1 MTAPDTIG
9 FIGLGVMGGPM
20 CRNIATKHAGP
31 VLCFDLSEDARAAL
45 SDTKAEAMD
54 SVEALAAEADII
66 CLSLPGGPQMLKVAE
81 VIAAAARPKTIVI
94 DLSTTT
100 VADAR
105 KAGQL
110 LKTREIDFADA
121 PVARTR
127 EAAQQGK
134 LSIMVG
140 ATPDLF
146 DRISPVLDYMAS
158 DVTHGGDV
166 GAGQVLKLVN
176 NMLVF
181 ANTVALAEMIV
192 LGERAG
198 VKADTLLNAVAKGS
212 GDSFVLRNHG
222 MKAMAPRIFPEKS
235 FPAEY
240 VLKDISYVFDLA
252 DETGT
257 PLPAANQARDYY
269 ATAVDKGFGGKYF
282 PSVIQLVESDA
293 MEETQ

>member
-1 MTAPDTIG
+1 MADIIG

-20 CRNIATKHAGP
+20 CRNIATKHPGR
-31 VLCFDLSEDARAAL
+31 VLCFDLSDAARAAL
-45 SDTKAEAMD
+45 EDTKAEQVD
-54 SVEALAAEADII
+54 SVEALAKEADII
-66 CLSLPGGPQMLKVAE
+66 CMSLPGGPQVLKVAE
-81 VIAAAARPKTIVI
+81 AIAESARPGTVVV

-110 LKTREIDFADA
+110 LAEHEIAFADA

-127 EAAQQGK
+127 QAAQEGK

-140 ATPDLF
+140 AAPELYN
-146 DRISPVLDYMAS
+146 RIRPVLDYMAS
-158 DVTHGGDV
+158 DVTHGGDI
-166 GAGQVLKLVN
+166 GAGQVLKLAN

-198 VKADTLLNAVAKGS
+198 VKADTLLEAVSKGS

-222 MKAMAPRIFPEKS
+222 MKAMAPREFPAHS

-252 DETGT
+252 DDTGT
-257 PLPAANQARDYY
+257 PIPAANQARAYY
-269 ATAVDKGFGGKYF
+269 ATAVEQGFGDKYF

-293 MEETQ
+293 MEKPQ

>member
-1 MTAPDTIG
+1 MKDTDTIG

-20 CRNIATKHAGP
+20 CRNIAVKHPGR
-31 VLCFDLSEDARAAL
+31 VLCFDLSEDAVAAL
-45 SDTKAEAMD
+45 SDTKAERMD
-54 SVEALAAEADII
+54 SVEALAKEADII
-66 CLSLPGGPQMLKVAE
+66 CLSLPGGPQVQKVAGMIGP
-81 VIAAAARPKTIVI
+81 VAGAGKILV

-100 VADAR
+100 VSSARETADMLEPH
-105 KAGQL
+105 GV
-110 LKTREIDFADA
+110 DFIDA

-140 ATPDLF
+140 GKPA
-146 DRISPVLDYMAS
+146 RYERVRPVLHYMAS
-158 DVTHGGDV
+158 DVTHCGDV

-198 VKADTLLNAVAKGS
+198 VEADTLLDAVSKGS

-222 MKAMAPRIFPEKS
+222 KKAMAPREFPEKS

-252 DETGT
+252 DQTGT
-257 PLPAANQARDYY
+257 YIPAAEQARAYY
-269 ATAVDKGFGGKYF
+269 QAAVEKGFGGKYF
-282 PSVIQLVESDA
+282 PSVIQLIDA
-293 MEETQ
+293 DEMERGT

>member
-1 MTAPDTIG
+1 MTDTIG

-20 CRNIATKHAGP
+20 CRNIAAKHAGR
-31 VLCFDLSEDARAAL
+31 VLCFDLSDTARSAL
-45 SDTKAEAMD
+45 ADTKVEEMD
-54 SVEALAAEADII
+54 SVEALSQEADII
-66 CLSLPGGPQMLKVAE
+66 CLSLPGGPQVLKVAE
-81 VIAAAARPKTIVI
+81 SIAGTARNGSVVI

-100 VADAR
+100 VAAAR
-105 KAGQL
+105 EAGQIL
-110 LKTREIDFADA
+110 AAKEIAFADC

-127 EAAQQGK
+127 EAAQQGR

-140 ATPDLF
+140 ATPELF
-146 DRISPVLDYMAS
+146 DRIRPVLDYMAS
-158 DVTHGGDV
+158 DVTHGGAV

-198 VKADTLLNAVAKGS
+198 VQAETLLEAVAKGS

-222 MKAMAPRIFPEKS
+222 MKAMAPREFPAHS

-252 DETGT
+252 EQTGSF
-257 PLPAANQARDYY
+257 LPAASQVRAYY
-269 ATAVDKGFGGKYF
+269 TAAVANGFGDKYF

-293 MEETQ
+293 MEKI

>member
-1 MTAPDTIG
+1 MTDTIG

-20 CRNIATKHAGP
+20 CRNIATKHSGR
-31 VLCFDLSEDARAAL
+31 VLCFDLSHAARAAL
-45 SDTKAEAMD
+45 ADTKVEQME
-54 SVEALAAEADII
+54 SVEALANEADIV
-66 CLSLPGGPQMLKVAE
+66 CLSLPGGPQVLRVAE
-81 VIAAAARPKTIVI
+81 SIASSARPGTIVV

-105 KAGQL
+105 EAGKL
-110 LKTREIDFADA
+110 LAEQEIGFADC

-140 ATPDLF
+140 AIPELY
-146 DRISPVLDYMAS
+146 DRIRPVLDYMAS

-198 VKADTLLNAVAKGS
+198 VKAETLLEAVSKGS

-222 MKAMAPRIFPEKS
+222 MKAMAPRQFPAHS

-252 DETGT
+252 DQTGT
-257 PLPAANQARDYY
+257 PLPAANQARAYY
-269 ATAVDKGFGGKYF
+269 AAAVENGFGDKYF
-282 PSVIQLVESDA
+282 PSIIQLVESDA
-293 MEETQ
+293 MEKN

>member
-1 MTAPDTIG
+1 MTDTIG

-20 CRNIATKHAGP
+20 CRNIATKHAGR
-31 VLCFDLSEDARAAL
+31 VLCFDLSDEARAAL
-45 SDTKAEAMD
+45 SGTKAEQMD
-54 SVEALAAEADII
+54 SVEALAAEADVI
-66 CLSLPGGPQMLKVAE
+66 CLSLPGGPQVLKVAE
-81 VIAAAARPKTIVI
+81 AIALAARAGTVVV

-100 VADAR
+100 VADAH
-105 KAGQL
+105 KAQQL
-110 LKTREIDFADA
+110 LGARDIAFADA

-140 ATPDLF
+140 AAPELF
-146 DRISPVLDYMAS
+146 ARISPVLDYMAS

-198 VKADTLLNAVAKGS
+198 VEAATLLEAVAKGS

-240 VLKDISYVFDLA
+240 VLKDISYIFDLA
-252 DETGT
+252 DQTGT
-257 PLPAANQARDYY
+257 PLPAANQARAYY
-269 ATAVDKGFGGKYF
+269 AKAVANGFGDRYF
-282 PSVIQLVESDA
+282 PSVVELVESDA
-293 MEETQ
+293 MENL